1 MHREEHTHDG
11 GSATAGDCAAAC
23 PLATAAGDGVFV
35 TDGATGVGRRTFLT
49 RSMLAAAAVALA
61 ACGMGGDS
69 PTAPSNVSGSVRVSD
84 YSALANVGGVAVV
97 SMSGS
102 PVAIVRTGASTFEA
116 LSLVCPHQGAT
127 IVVNSGGGGFTC
139 PGHGA
144 RFDANGT
151 WIGGQRT
158 SSMHAYA
165 TSYDAGTGV
174 VTVG

>member
-1 MHREEHTHDG
+1 MRREEHTHDG
-11 GSATAGDCAAAC
+11 GSAAAGDCAVAC

-127 IVVNSGGGGFTC
+127 IVVNSGGGFTC